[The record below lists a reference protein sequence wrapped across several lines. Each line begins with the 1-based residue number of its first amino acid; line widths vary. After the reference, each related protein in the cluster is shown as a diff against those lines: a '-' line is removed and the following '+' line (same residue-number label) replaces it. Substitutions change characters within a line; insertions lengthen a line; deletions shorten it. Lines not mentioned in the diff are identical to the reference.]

1 MRLQRSGDVCANVS
15 DNGFSDGLVSVQ
27 DFGAQRA
34 GLFVGPEDGERIL
47 DACAAPGGKTGH
59 ILELADCHV
68 TALDIDEG
76 RLNRVKSNLDRLGF
90 QTASLTCADAQD
102 LTAWMMARP
111 LTLSWP
117 MCRVPLRA
125 WHAQSRRQM
134 AAPTDRAVKTARQQE
149 ALLDALWQT

>member
-1 MRLQRSGDVCANVS
+1 MTLRVNRRHGNAESYLEKLAAEGIPARALDEYAVMLEEAVPVSRLP
-15 DNGFSDGLVSVQ
+15 GFSDGLVSVQ

-34 GLFVGPEDGERIL
+34 AYLLDPKDGERIL

-90 QTASLTCADAQD
+90 K
-102 LTAWMMARP
+102 RP
-111 LTLSWP
+111 L
-117 MCRVPLRA
+117 
-125 WHAQSRRQM
+125 
-134 AAPTDRAVKTARQQE
+134 
-149 ALLDALWQT
+149 